1 MSMWQATELH
11 LIAMGVW
18 GGQIHWSVS
27 SVVDMYNMFLLMAF
41 AESRAWR
48 AHKSPR
54 PVKCQTSSS
63 DSSAALSNP
72 YVNIHREW
80 KCNDYIRPCWGWGKL
95 LLITE
100 ISQIAIE
107 LIIQHVYLIS
117 YFNPVPGSG
126 LTINSPMMRKRAR
139 PIWSQDVA
147 KKQVIINI
155 CLLHNDTMVCF
166 VLDIKL
172 SIKCNSYWESFE
184 FTSSMKKTE
193 LIQFAI

>member
-11 LIAMGVW
+11 LIAMGLW
-18 GGQIHWSVS
+18 GRQIHWSVS
-27 SVVDMYNMFLLMAF
+27 SALDMYNMFLLVAF
-41 AESRAWR
+41 AENRAWR

-107 LIIQHVYLIS
+107 LIIHNVYLIS
-117 YFNPVPGSG
+117 YSNPVQGSG
-126 LTINSPMMRKRAR
+126 LDINSPVIRKRAGS
-139 PIWSQDVA
+139 IQSNDGA
-147 KKQVIINI
+147 KKEGHYQYLFNR
-155 CLLHNDTMVCF
+155 
-166 VLDIKL
+166 
-172 SIKCNSYWESFE
+172 
-184 FTSSMKKTE
+184 
-193 LIQFAI
+193 

>member
-1 MSMWQATELH
+1 MSVWQATELH
-11 LIAMGVW
+11 LIATGVW

-27 SVVDMYNMFLLMAF
+27 SVVDMYNTFLLVAF
-41 AESRAWR
+41 AGSRAWR

-80 KCNDYIRPCWGWGKL
+80 KCNDYIRLCWGWGKL

-117 YFNPVPGSG
+117 YFNPVPGRHQFTHEEEKSKAY
-126 LTINSPMMRKRAR
+126 IRQ
-139 PIWSQDVA
+139 WCC
-147 KKQVIINI
+147 KKAGCYQYPFIR
-155 CLLHNDTMVCF
+155 
-166 VLDIKL
+166 
-172 SIKCNSYWESFE
+172 
-184 FTSSMKKTE
+184 
-193 LIQFAI
+193 